1 MTPRPAP
8 PLPEGITRFDFPTRI
23 VFGDGARAEL
33 AGELARLGVARPL
46 VVTDEGLVA
55 SGLVA
60 GVLGDLA
67 GAVVFAGIRPGPT
80 DADVLGG
87 LAEYRRVGCDGLVGL
102 GGGSPIAA
110 AKAIRLLATPGDRL
124 ADVLRPE
131 DPADRPAEG
140 AGEAP
145 ALVAVPTTAGSGG
158 EAGCG
163 VTIRRASGGPR
174 AILWGPELRPS
185 VALCDPELT
194 LGMPPA
200 MTAATGMDAFA
211 RGLEAY
217 LATPLH
223 PICDGIALEGLRHVS
238 GGLEAAVRDG
248 SDRRARRSMALGA
261 LLCGIGAHKGLGVS
275 HALAQALDGPGWA
288 HRGTLNAILLPHAL
302 RFNREAAG
310 ARMADLASQLG
321 LGRGGDAAGHL
332 AILAEL
338 VLAGMP
344 LPRRLGNVPGLDR
357 ARLPETAELALT
369 DPAILTNPRPC
380 TRADLEGVLDRAW

>member
-33 AGELARLGVARPL
+33 AAELARLGVARPL

-55 SGLVA
+55 SGLVS
-60 GVLGDLA
+60 GVLGNLA
-67 GAVVFAGIRPGPT
+67 GAVIFAGIRPGPT
-80 DADVLGG
+80 DADVLDG
-87 LAEYRRVGCDGLVGL
+87 LAAYRRSGCDGLIGL

-110 AKAIRLLATPGDRL
+110 AKALRLLATPGDRL
-124 ADVLRPE
+124 ADILRPGGS
-131 DPADRPAEG
+131 RPPETP
-140 AGEAP
+140 GESP
-145 ALVAVPTTAGSGG
+145 PLVAVPTTAGSGG

-163 VTIRRASGGPR
+163 ATIRRAAGEPR
-174 AILWGPELRPS
+174 AILWGPELLPS
-185 VALCDPELT
+185 VALCDPGLT
-194 LGMPPA
+194 LEMPPA

-261 LLCGIGAHKGLGVS
+261 LLCGIGAHKGLGVA
-275 HALAQALDGPGWA
+275 HALSQALDGPGWA

-338 VLAGMP
+338 VLAKLP
-344 LPRRLGNVPGLDR
+344 LPRRLGDVPGLDH
-357 ARLPETAELALT
+357 ARLAEAAALALT
-369 DPAILTNPRPC
+369 DPAIATNPRPC
-380 TRADLEGVLDRAW
+380 TRADLEGILERAW